1 MKPCFMPADIML
13 PNEKTEMEKWA
24 VIACDQY
31 TSQPEYWDKA
41 KETVGTSAS
50 ALNIVFPEVYLGKED
65 GRIESICRTMQDYLN
80 DGTLTK
86 AVSNGFILV
95 ERQVGHGTRT
105 GLIGVIDLE
114 EYDFDPGSKKLIR
127 ATEGTVL
134 SRIPPRVRIRENAV
148 LECPHVMLLVD
159 DPGRKLI
166 EPLTAEKESFRI
178 LYDFDLMLGGGNV
191 KGYAVEGEKALSLS
205 GLISTMQTESGN
217 FFLAAGDGNHSLAT
231 AKTCWENIKVNLT
244 EDEKASHP
252 ARFSMVEVIN
262 LHDDSLNFEPIHRVV
277 DDYDSDTIIKYFN
290 KYIENNG
297 LTGREGDEITFVDA
311 GENKVGFSL
320 DGLNGRLPVDV
331 VQRFLDELTKNDP
344 ETLDY
349 IHGED
354 HVKDLVKKKKATGIL
369 LKSIDKS
376 SLFPG
381 IAAGGVLPRKTF
393 SIGHADEKRFY
404 VECRRIS
411 EEQ

>member
-1 MKPCFMPADIML
+1 MKPCFMPADILL
-13 PNEKTEMEKWA
+13 PNETTEMGKWA

-31 TSQPEYWDKA
+31 TSQPEYWDKV
-41 KETVGTSAS
+41 KDTVGASAS

-65 GRIESICRTMQDYLN
+65 GRIESICASMKEYLKN
-80 DGTLTK
+80 GTVTG

-95 ERQVGHGTRT
+95 EREVGHGTRT

-148 LECPHVMLLVD
+148 LECPHVMLLLD
-159 DPGRKLI
+159 DPQKKLI
-166 EPLTAEKESFRI
+166 EPLAAEKESLKK
-178 LYDFDLMLGGGNV
+178 LYDFDLMLGGGNI
-191 KGYAVEGEKALSLS
+191 KGYAVEGDRAESLTK
-205 GLISTMQTESGN
+205 LIAEMQAESGS

-231 AKTCWENIKVNLT
+231 AKTCWENIKVNLNAEEMT
-244 EDEKASHP
+244 SHP

-277 DDYDSDTIIKYFN
+277 EDHDCGAVTEAFY
-290 KYIENNG
+290 KYIKESG
-297 LTGREGDEITFVDA
+297 MTAEEGDEVTFVGPA
-311 GENKVGFSL
+311 GEKTALSIG
-320 DGLNGRLPVDV
+320 GLGGRLPVDV
-331 VQRFLDELTKNDP
+331 VQRFLDELTKNNA
-344 ETLDY
+344 EQVDY
-349 IHGED
+349 IHGD
-354 HVKDLVKKKKATGIL
+354 NHVIDLVNKKKATGIL
-369 LKSIDKS
+369 LKSIDKG

-404 VECRRIS
+404 VECRNIS
-411 EEQ
+411 QS